1 MVGEEMMYSPDIGN
15 AGAMFAGVFLL
26 FGVLMSVGLY
36 VYFSLVL
43 WTLAKK
49 FKYKN
54 RWLAWIPIA
63 QFALFPIFAKKH
75 WAWAFILL
83 VPIVNFVFMI
93 IWTWKIFE
101 RRKYPGALS
110 LISIGQIIPVIGWFA
125 GIAMLVI
132 WGLVAWS
139 DKK

>member
-1 MVGEEMMYSPDIGN
+1 MVSEEMLS
-15 AGAMFAGVFLL
+15 AMGMGGLAAVFAGMIVFAI
-26 FGVLMSVGLY
+26 VIAIAMY

-54 RWLAWIPIA
+54 EWLAWIPIA
-63 QFALFPIFAKKH
+63 QIALFPIFAKKH
-75 WAWAFILL
+75 WAWVFIML

-93 IWTWKIFE
+93 IWTWAIFE

-110 LISIGQIIPVIGWFA
+110 LIQIAQIIPFISFFA

-132 WGLVAWS
+132 WGLVAWV
-139 DKK
+139 DR